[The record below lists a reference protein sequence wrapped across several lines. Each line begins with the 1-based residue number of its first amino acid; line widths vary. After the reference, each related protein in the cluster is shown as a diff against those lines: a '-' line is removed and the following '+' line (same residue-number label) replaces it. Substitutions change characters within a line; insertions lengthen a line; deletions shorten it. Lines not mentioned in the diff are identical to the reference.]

1 MKRLSVL
8 KRLLGVFLV
17 TGLLFAAGAAAAADK
32 TFLSIATGG
41 VAGTY
46 YPLGGGLAQIMNKHV
61 PNVEVTAE
69 TGNASA
75 ANINLIAGHEVSM
88 ALVQNDVSYMA
99 IKGEKPFN
107 NPVGNLR
114 MVASLY
120 PEHVQCIT
128 VKGSEIKTLMEIKG
142 KRVSVGAPGSG
153 VAGSLNSIFSVAG
166 IKYSDM
172 NADFLDFA
180 NTAERLQDGQLDA
193 GFLLAGYPTAAVMA
207 LAAQKDIDLVAFD
220 NETLDKLVQQF
231 PYFTKDVVPAGTY
244 KGVDHDT
251 PTPAVMAILVCDAM
265 MEDDLVYNIT
275 KAIFENLEEL
285 KPVHDKAK
293 LIALDTAL
301 KGASI
306 AVHPGAAKYYKEKG
320 MTVPELK

>member
-1 MKRLSVL
+1 MKRMLSVL
-8 KRLLGVFLV
+8 IVVGFVL
-17 TGLLFAAGAAAAADK
+17 TMGLAASAAEK

-46 YPLGGGLAQIMNKHV
+46 YPLGGGLAQVMNKHV

-99 IKGEKPFN
+99 IRGEKPFN
-107 NPVGNLR
+107 KPVENLR
-114 MVASLY
+114 MIASLY

-128 VKGSEIKTLMEIKG
+128 VKGSGIRTLMEIKG

-153 VAGSLNSIFSVAG
+153 VAGSLNSIFSAAG

-172 NADFLDFA
+172 NTDFLDFA

-220 NETLDKLVQQF
+220 EELLDNLVKQF

-251 PTPAVMAILVCDAM
+251 PTPAVMAILVCDATM
-265 MEDDLVYNIT
+265 PDDLVYNIV
-275 KAIFENLEEL
+275 KAVFENLDEL

-293 LIALDTAL
+293 LISLETAL

-306 AVHPGAAKYYKEKG
+306 SVHPGAAKYYKEKG
-320 MTVPELK
+320 MAVPEVR

>member
-1 MKRLSVL
+1 MLSVL
-8 KRLLGVFLV
+8 IVVGFVL
-17 TGLLFAAGAAAAADK
+17 TMGLAASAAEK

-46 YPLGGGLAQIMNKHV
+46 YPLGGGLAQVMNKHV

-99 IKGEKPFN
+99 IRGEKPFN
-107 NPVGNLR
+107 KPVENLR
-114 MVASLY
+114 MIASLY

-128 VKGSEIKTLMEIKG
+128 VKGSGIRTLMEIKG

-153 VAGSLNSIFSVAG
+153 VAGSLNSIFSAAG

-172 NADFLDFA
+172 NTDFLDFA

-220 NETLDKLVQQF
+220 EELLDNLVKQF

-251 PTPAVMAILVCDAM
+251 PTPAVMAILVCDATM
-265 MEDDLVYNIT
+265 PDDLVYNIV
-275 KAIFENLEEL
+275 KAVFENLDEL

-293 LIALDTAL
+293 LISLETAL

-306 AVHPGAAKYYKEKG
+306 SVHPGAAKYYKEKG
-320 MTVPELK
+320 MAVPEVR

>member
-1 MKRLSVL
+1 MKKIVSVL
-8 KRLLGVFLV
+8 LV
-17 TGLLFAAGAAAAADK
+17 AGMVLAMGAAAVAADK
-32 TFLSIATGG
+32 MFLSIATGG

-46 YPLGGGLAQIMNKHV
+46 YPLGGGLAQVMNKHV

-99 IKGEKPFN
+99 VKGEKPFTK
-107 NPVGNLR
+107 PVQNLR
-114 MVASLY
+114 MIASLY

-128 VKGSEIKTLMEIKG
+128 VKGSGVKTLMDIKG

-153 VAGSLNSIFSVAG
+153 VASSLNSIFSVAG

-172 NADFLDFA
+172 NTDFLDFA
-180 NTAERLQDGQLDA
+180 NTADRLQDGQLDA

-220 NETLDKLVQQF
+220 EELLNKLVKKF
-231 PYFTKDVVPAGTY
+231 PYFTKDVIPAGTY
-244 KGVDHDT
+244 NGVDHDT
-251 PTPAVMAILVCDAM
+251 PTPAVMAILVCDATM
-265 MEDDLVYNIT
+265 GDDLVYNIT
-275 KAIFENLEEL
+275 KAIFDNLDEL
-285 KPVHDKAK
+285 RPVHDKAK
-293 LIALDTAL
+293 LISLESGL

-306 AVHPGAAKYYKEKG
+306 ALHPGAAKYFKEKG
-320 MTVPELK
+320 MKVPDFK

>member
-1 MKRLSVL
+1 MKRMLSVL
-8 KRLLGVFLV
+8 IVVGFVL
-17 TGLLFAAGAAAAADK
+17 TMGLAASAAEK

-46 YPLGGGLAQIMNKHV
+46 YPLGGGLAQVMNKHV

-99 IKGEKPFN
+99 IRGEKPFN
-107 NPVGNLR
+107 KPVENLR
-114 MVASLY
+114 MIASLY

-128 VKGSEIKTLMEIKG
+128 VKGSGIRTLMEIKG

-153 VAGSLNSIFSVAG
+153 VAGSLNSIFSAAG

-172 NADFLDFA
+172 NTDFLDFA

-220 NETLDKLVQQF
+220 EELLDKLVKQF

-251 PTPAVMAILVCDAM
+251 PTPAVMAILVCDATM
-265 MEDDLVYNIT
+265 PDDLVYNIV
-275 KAIFENLEEL
+275 KAVFENLDEL

-293 LIALDTAL
+293 LISLETAL

-306 AVHPGAAKYYKEKG
+306 SVHPGAAKYYKEKG
-320 MTVPELK
+320 MAVPEVR